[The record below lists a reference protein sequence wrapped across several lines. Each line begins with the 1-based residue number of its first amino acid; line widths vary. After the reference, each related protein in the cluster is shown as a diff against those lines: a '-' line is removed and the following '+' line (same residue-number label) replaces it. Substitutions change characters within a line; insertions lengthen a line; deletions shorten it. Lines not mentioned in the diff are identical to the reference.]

1 MSKLVIVGTVA
12 FDAVETPFGKTGKI
26 LGGSASFIGLS
37 AAQFE
42 VDSAIVSVV
51 GGDFP
56 QDYLNLFTDRN
67 IDISSVKIVKEGKTF
82 FWSGRYHNDMNTRD
96 TLVTELNVLE
106 NFQPVVPESY
116 KNAKVLVL
124 GNLHPRVQSSVLDQ
138 MTDGSTFVILDT
150 MNFWMNNTLNDLLEV
165 IKRVNVITIND
176 EEARQLTGE
185 YSLVAAARK
194 IHEMGP
200 EYVVIKKGE
209 HGALLFNE
217 TNVFFA
223 PALPLESVFD
233 PTGAGDTFAGGFA
246 GFLAQTENISFEN
259 MKNAVIYG
267 STLASFCVEKFGT
280 ERLESLQAEE
290 VRTRL
295 KAFKDLTRFEIELTT

>member
-116 KNAKVLVL
+116 KDAKVLVL
-124 GNLHPRVQSSVLDQ
+124 GNLHPIVQSSVLDQ
-138 MTDGSTFVILDT
+138 MTDDSTFVILDT

-280 ERLESLQAEE
+280 ERLESLQAED